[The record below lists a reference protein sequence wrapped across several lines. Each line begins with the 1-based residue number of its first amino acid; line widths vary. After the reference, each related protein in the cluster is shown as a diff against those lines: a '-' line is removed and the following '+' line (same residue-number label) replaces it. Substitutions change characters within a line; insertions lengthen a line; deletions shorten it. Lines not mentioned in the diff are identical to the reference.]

1 MRLPF
6 DDQFEL
12 AGKHVDDLLVGM
24 LVLRKR
30 RAGIDVDPRVR
41 HAIRVHE
48 PGAQAGK
55 DFTDGNAFKLN
66 ERHASTPPRRPT
78 AAARHP

>member
-6 DDQFEL
+6 HDQFEL
-12 AGKHVDDLLVGM
+12 AGKDVHDLLVGM

-48 PGAQAGK
+48 PGAQARK
-55 DFTDGNAFKLN
+55 NLTNLQSIEMN
-66 ERHASTPPRRPT
+66 Q
-78 AAARHP
+78 RHPNTVPQLPE